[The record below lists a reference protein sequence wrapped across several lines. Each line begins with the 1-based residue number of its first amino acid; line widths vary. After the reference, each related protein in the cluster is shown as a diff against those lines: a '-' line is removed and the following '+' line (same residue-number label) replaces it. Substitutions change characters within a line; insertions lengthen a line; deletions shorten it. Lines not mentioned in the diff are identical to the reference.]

1 MTHHCIILFIAE
13 GGMMILKW
21 KLNVQR
27 VQEVRQV
34 LHFPSVL
41 HLPERK
47 GKNGFISNIS
57 PHLCKTILS
66 KGEFTAIRVI
76 SSIWLAASAWGS
88 THYFFWSYSQEFQA
102 VLSLQGNLSVLVV
115 RLCQG
120 LRGVQGL
127 PWCPPFL
134 MDQKVP
140 ALQVDL
146 GVRGG
151 RVRPWGRSLLMDP
164 RRRNME
170 RKEKGTCCVVMKCNM
185 IYCISRENSA
195 SWFLKRTWGPTTP
208 GGPGGPILP
217 WKPCRNKVQLEKEKS
232 TEYWTL

>member
-1 MTHHCIILFIAE
+1 
-13 GGMMILKW
+13 MMILKW

-41 HLPERK
+41 HLPARK

-57 PHLCKTILS
+57 PHLHKTILS

-76 SSIWLAASAWGS
+76 SCVWLIASAWWS
-88 THYFFWSYSQEFQA
+88 TQYFFWSYSQEFQA

-134 MDQKVP
+134 TDQKVP

-151 RVRPWGRSLLMDP
+151 RARPWGRSLLMDP
-164 RRRNME
+164 RR
-170 RKEKGTCCVVMKCNM
+170 TCCVVMKCNM
-185 IYCISRENSA
+185 IYCISNEKICIMIFKTHLRSNDSRRPR
-195 SWFLKRTWGPTTP
+195 WTHFT
-208 GGPGGPILP
+208 
-217 WKPCRNKVQLEKEKS
+217 LE
-232 TEYWTL
+232 TLQE